1 MCVLSKEVLYTQRVT
16 HLTFAMAVEG
26 YTQEKF
32 FLIADPEINGWK
44 LVSFA
49 DMERFVGDP
58 LLCVEL
64 LGID

>member
-1 MCVLSKEVLYTQRVT
+1 MLSKEVLYTQRVT
-16 HLTFAMAVEG
+16 HLTFVAAVEDCAG
-26 YTQEKF
+26 QRH

-49 DMERFVGDP
+49 NMEHFVADP

-64 LGID
+64 MGID